1 MLASFY
7 SRASVLS
14 ALSALACLIASCGGS
29 EPTGVAP
36 STGVAS
42 IAVDPPAARLPIGY
56 HLTVAA
62 TVHDNAGQLVPG
74 ASLAWK
80 SSDAT
85 VATVTPGGEIVAM
98 SAGRASVDASADG
111 HHATVDVTVFVMPV
125 ATVQISPDTFVI
137 AVGATAQLS
146 VAAAGADGIILTGRA
161 VTWGSSNAG
170 IVSVTSSGLVTASA
184 VGTARLTATVEG
196 RIAEAVATVVSQPV
210 ASVSVSPASRTLF
223 TGATVQLTATT
234 SDAGG
239 AALPGRAVA
248 WSSSNAAV
256 ATVSA
261 RGLVTARTPGVATI
275 TATSEGKV
283 ATASITAQLAPVS
296 SVTISPAAVSLTI
309 GQTSALSVMLRDAS
323 GTALTGRALVFTPR
337 NTAIATVSAS
347 GVVTGVAAGTT
358 RVVATSEGV
367 SDSVTT
373 TVTAPA
379 PVPVATVTVSPPSS
393 TVTIGQTTT
402 LTAVTKDAGGGILGG
417 RAVTWASATPG
428 VATVSPSGVVTAV
441 ATGAAT
447 ITASSEGKSGTA
459 TITVPAAGGGGG
471 GDTHAGFYVAPT
483 GAGSG
488 DGSSGRPWD
497 LATALAHPSR
507 VQPGDTIW
515 LRGGT
520 YRGTFASRLSGT
532 SSAPIIVRQYPGE
545 RATVAGTM
553 SIDGSYTWYWGF
565 EVVNVNA
572 GTQDIMGLNVHGPG
586 TRFIN
591 LVVHEHSGNGLGVW
605 AEAPDAEVYGSL
617 VYNNGFHGS
626 TATSHGHG
634 IYSQNRSGTKRIVDN
649 IIFNQYGYGLH
660 TYAEGVPLHSF
671 RILGNLAFNNANG
684 DILVGGYTTPVDDIV
699 VSDNS
704 TYRTDNGTGA
714 RLGFQSSP
722 RLGDVTLTN
731 NYIIGATQIQ
741 NWNNATLTGNTFL
754 KADQLMQLSLAS
766 GQSASG
772 YRWSGNSYLKAPGTP
787 SSAFAAFVGGSWSY
801 YDLAGW
807 QSALGLDGSSNFGV
821 GSPSGQ
827 RVVVRPNQYEVGR
840 ANIMIYNWSRQGSA
854 TVDLSRVLTAGQRYE
869 VRNAQDFFGA
879 PVATGTYGGGS
890 VTVPLIPVTPPA
902 PLGGGS
908 PPSTSDEV
916 FAFVVLIPGS

>member
-1 MLASFY
+1 MRIGTNF
-7 SRASVLS
+7 
-14 ALSALACLIASCGGS
+14 IASIGLLALTALGS
-29 EPTGVAP
+29 GCNDTSGPAAEGLLPQTISPAP
-36 STGVAS
+36 SNPVSAS
-42 IAVDPPAARLPIGY
+42 DSTRAAEAIDAGKPNPAYPI
-56 HLTVAA
+56 VS
-62 TVHDNAGQLVPG
+62 VIP
-74 ASLAWK
+74 
-80 SSDAT
+80 SSDA
-85 VATVTPGGEIVAM
+85 
-98 SAGRASVDASADG
+98 
-111 HHATVDVTVFVMPV
+111 VDVGKTFQLSTSLKNVAGTVW
-125 ATVQISPDTFVI
+125 TGCCISWTTSDPS
-137 AVGATAQLS
+137 TAQ
-146 VAAAGADGIILTGRA
+146 
-161 VTWGSSNAG
+161 
-170 IVSVTSSGLVTASA
+170 VSDKGLVTGLRKGL
-184 VGTARLTATVEG
+184 VTITATTLSNTIGTRRVKVG
-196 RIAEAVATVVSQPV
+196 GAVAPITAVATV
-210 ASVSVSPASRTLF
+210 
-223 TGATVQLTATT
+223 G
-234 SDAGG
+234 
-239 AALPGRAVA
+239 
-248 WSSSNAAV
+248 
-256 ATVSA
+256 
-261 RGLVTARTPGVATI
+261 I
-275 TATSEGKV
+275 
-283 ATASITAQLAPVS
+283 APR
-296 SVTISPAAVSLTI
+296 TISVAKGRTAA
-309 GQTSALSVMLRDAS
+309 M
-323 GTALTGRALVFTPR
+323 
-337 NTAIATVSAS
+337 
-347 GVVTGVAAGTT
+347 GV
-358 RVVATSEGV
+358 
-367 SDSVTT
+367 
-373 TVTAPA
+373 
-379 PVPVATVTVSPPSS
+379 
-393 TVTIGQTTT
+393 T
-402 LTAVTKDAGGGILGG
+402 LKDAGGGILGG

-741 NWNNATLTGNTFL
+741 NWNVATVSGNTFL
-754 KADQLMQLSLAS
+754 RADQLLQLSLAS

-772 YRWSGNSYLKAPGTP
+772 YRWNGNRYFKTPGTP
-787 SSAFAAFVGGSWSY
+787 SSAFAAFIGGRWNY
-801 YDLAGW
+801 YDLVEWRRAT
-807 QSALGLDGSSNFGV
+807 GLDASSSFGT
-821 GSPSGQ
+821 GDPTAT
-827 RVVVRPNQYEVGR
+827 RIVVRPNQYEAGR
-840 ANIMIYNWSRQGSA
+840 ANVMVYNWGRQGSVS
-854 TVDLSRVLTAGQRYE
+854 VDLSGVLGAGQRYE
-869 VRNAQDFFGA
+869 VRNAQNFFGA

-890 VTVPLIPVTPPA
+890 LTIPLVPAAPA
-902 PLGGGS
+902 TPLGGGT
-908 PPSTSDEV
+908 PRTTGNTV
-916 FAFVVLIPGS
+916 FAFVVVPLS